1 MELREGSV
9 VLEVEL
15 NNGDDID
22 SVASDSC
29 DELDMVTRVDV
40 VVISLIGNRGV
51 GLPFAVDVG
60 VEDEVLDTESILL
73 ASLPDDSKFGALAA
87 VLCPPDLEDEAE
99 RLDKLD
105 CTDELYDEEEE
116 LTDVRLTD
124 KGEVKEPLK

>member
-29 DELDMVTRVDV
+29 DELDMVTRLDV
-40 VVISLIGNRGV
+40 VLRSLIGNRDV

-73 ASLPDDSKFGALAA
+73 AS
-87 VLCPPDLEDEAE
+87 
-99 RLDKLD
+99 
-105 CTDELYDEEEE
+105 
-116 LTDVRLTD
+116 
-124 KGEVKEPLK
+124 